1 MQKTINKKGNLI
13 ERPPII
19 VIMGHIDHGK
29 STLLDYIRKTNIV
42 DMEVG
47 GITQHIGAYEVIHQK
62 EGKSQKITFLDTP
75 GHESFKA
82 IRSRGAR
89 VADIGILVVSA
100 EDAVMPQTQE
110 AIKIFNEE
118 KMPFIVA
125 INKIDKPQAN
135 IEKTKQSLAK
145 NDVYLEGYGGHIS
158 WVAISAKT
166 GVGIPELL
174 DLILLTAELEEL
186 KADPEADAEGVIIES
201 HLDTR
206 KGIVATA
213 IITNG
218 TLKKGGFAVCGK
230 SFSPLRMLEDFRGQ
244 NIDSATFSSPVR
256 IIGWDSV
263 PEVGSQIKI
272 FSSKPDSLQAIS
284 ESKSEKKPEKVP
296 EKNERAKIP
305 IVIKADTTGSLDA
318 LLYEIEKLANE
329 KIEAKITLT
338 GLGPISENDIRT
350 AESNSAIIIA
360 FNTETQK
367 QAQSL
372 SERLGIKIN
381 TFNIIYKMTEWL
393 QDELKARTPTVLQEE
408 VTGKAK
414 ILKFFSSTK
423 DKQIVGGKVESGK
436 ISVNEPVKIWRRE
449 TEIGMGRI
457 RELQMQKNKTSTVEE
472 GNEFGAKIES
482 KIEIASGDKIES
494 FIIVN
499 K

>member
-230 SFSPLRMLEDFRGQ
+230 SFSPLRMLEDFHGQ

-338 GLGPISENDIRT
+338 RLRPIS
-350 AESNSAIIIA
+350 
-360 FNTETQK
+360 
-367 QAQSL
+367 
-372 SERLGIKIN
+372 
-381 TFNIIYKMTEWL
+381 
-393 QDELKARTPTVLQEE
+393 
-408 VTGKAK
+408 
-414 ILKFFSSTK
+414 
-423 DKQIVGGKVESGK
+423 
-436 ISVNEPVKIWRRE
+436 
-449 TEIGMGRI
+449 
-457 RELQMQKNKTSTVEE
+457 
-472 GNEFGAKIES
+472 
-482 KIEIASGDKIES
+482 
-494 FIIVN
+494 
-499 K
+499 